1 MLSLIASHRFR
12 NVVMPDRKRN
22 RLEAGLTTLFLDALR

>member
-12 NVVMPDRKRN
+12 TVVMPDRKRSH
-22 RLEAGLTTLFLDALR
+22 LEAGLSTLFLKALH